1 MSLVIGGLVS
11 PVVEQERPRLRA
23 RRASRVRHVALTLP
37 MGSRRFHDVLRGV
50 VDWASG
56 SCEWALTT
64 FSHADDVAIPDVT
77 EWHGDGLIGAMR
89 RDGDQRALTR
99 AGLCCVNVNAAFAT
113 ADLPLVTVDDEACG
127 RLAAEHL
134 VGCGF
139 RHFAFYGLRGSACFA
154 ARHDAF
160 VNRVRELRPDAA
172 VVASLA
178 TPQPP
183 ATAEAELMAL
193 TAWLRRIATPVGLFA
208 ANEQLARR
216 VLDACRALRLRVP
229 EQVAVLGVDD
239 DLAGGAAATAAA
251 ATESLS
257 TIACDWWRVG
267 YEAAALLDGLMRG
280 GPDRVQERLIQP
292 VGLMK
297 RASTDVVLVENQSVA
312 KAVEFVH
319 SHVSEVFGVEAL
331 LRVTGAPRRT
341 LELEFKRSMGCTPYQ
356 FIARA
361 RVARAKALL
370 STPAPMKLTAI
381 ATACGF
387 ADLRRFRL
395 VFRRETGTSPADYRA
410 AQLRQPQP

>member
-1 MSLVIGGLVS
+1 MSVVIGALVS

-23 RRASRVRHVALTLP
+23 RRASRTRHVALTLP
-37 MGSRRFHDVLRGV
+37 MGSRRFHEVMRGV
-50 VDWASG
+50 VDWVSRNG
-56 SCEWALTT
+56 DWALTT

-77 EWHGDGLIGAMR
+77 EWHGDGVIGAMR
-89 RDGDQRALTR
+89 RAGDQRALTR
-99 AGLCCVNVNAAFAT
+99 AGLCCVNVNAAFASG
-113 ADLPLVTVDDEACG
+113 DLPLVTVDDEACG
-127 RLAAEHL
+127 RIAAEHL

-139 RHFAFYGLRGSACFA
+139 RHFAFYGLRGSASSA
-154 ARHDAF
+154 ARHDGF
-160 VNRVRELRPDAA
+160 VSRVRELRPDAA

-183 ATAEAELMAL
+183 ATPEAEMMAL
-193 TAWLRRIATPVGLFA
+193 TAWLRRVTTPVALFA

-216 VLDACRALRLRVP
+216 ALDACRALRLRVP

-239 DLAGGAAATAAA
+239 NVTGGAATDGSERAI
-251 ATESLS
+251 S

-267 YEAAALLDGLMRG
+267 YEAAGLLDALMRG
-280 GPDRVQERLIQP
+280 EPPDRVQERLIQP

-312 KAVEFVH
+312 KAVEFVRGH
-319 SHVSEVFGVEAL
+319 ISEVFGVEAL

-370 STPAPMKLTAI
+370 SAPTPMKLTAI
-381 ATACGF
+381 AAACGF

>member
-1 MSLVIGGLVS
+1 MSLVLGDLGL

-23 RRASRVRHVALTLP
+23 RRPSRVRHVALTLP

-50 VDWASG
+50 VDWASRSG
-56 SCEWALTT
+56 EWALTT

-89 RDGDQRALTR
+89 HHGDQRALTR

-113 ADLPLVTVDDEACG
+113 ADLPLVTVDNEACG

-134 VGCGF
+134 AGCGF
-139 RHFAFYGLRGSACFA
+139 RHFAFYGLRGSASSR
-154 ARHDAF
+154 ARHDGF
-160 VNRVRELRPDAA
+160 VERLRALRADAA

-183 ATAEAELMAL
+183 ATAEAEVMAL
-193 TAWLRRIATPVGLFA
+193 TAWLSRMTTPVGLFA

-216 VLDACRALRLRVP
+216 ALDACRALRLRVP

-239 DLAGGAAATAAA
+239 DLAGGAAAAAA
-251 ATESLS
+251 EPTDLIS

-280 GPDRVQERLIQP
+280 DPDRVPERLIQP

-297 RASTDVVLVENQSVA
+297 RASTDVMLVENQSVA
-312 KAVEFVH
+312 KAIGFVR
-319 SHVSEVFGVEAL
+319 SHISEVFGVEAL

-361 RVARAKALL
+361 RVARAQSLL
-370 STPAPMKLTAI
+370 SAPTPMKLTAI
-381 ATACGF
+381 AAACGF

-395 VFRRETGTSPADYRA
+395 VFRRETGMSPAEYRA
-410 AQLRQPQP
+410 AELRRKQ